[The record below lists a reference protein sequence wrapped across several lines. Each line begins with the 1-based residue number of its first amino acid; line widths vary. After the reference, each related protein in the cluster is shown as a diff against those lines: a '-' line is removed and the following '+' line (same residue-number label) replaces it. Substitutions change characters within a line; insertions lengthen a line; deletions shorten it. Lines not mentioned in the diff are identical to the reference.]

1 MRASRSTLLINVAIQ
16 SSLFWLLFFLFRTK
30 TPTLGI
36 ILIVDVMAF
45 HVLCLI
51 QAYLV
56 GFRIPERSYGVLS
69 GIGLSLVSWGAG
81 IDFLSYYSDLF
92 AKLDTGNILHNVF
105 FLFGITIFGFSLFL
119 LIRGVMLHLAILRKQ
134 ITWSKELDISMD
146 VVVLYKKTIELLSS
160 IFESSAVAL
169 VVNVSDGCEVFLAE
183 ENILK
188 KHFKCGDLST
198 TKIIPKSE
206 FILAS
211 DPTVEKIFA
220 KARFIIQLP
229 VLEDTVC
236 YIGQSRRL
244 QKYIVRKPYLIQN
257 LHMFLHYIFEAHR
270 LHLNLREAYNRDSLT
285 GAYSRVGIL
294 KIIQH
299 CADTNV
305 PFSLVMIDIDDL
317 KKINDAYGHSIGDE
331 FLRHFVSRM
340 HANLRSEDS
349 LGRFGGDEFIII
361 MRKSGYEESRA
372 RMEKIHSQMK
382 ASPFTP
388 RDLPK
393 VRIPV
398 SYSFGIS
405 TWVKGKNIDDIIRE
419 SDESMYIMKGIY
431 HGGAQKGE
439 SLRNTP
445 DSTKGS

>member
-285 GAYSRVGIL
+285 GAYSRVEIL

-372 RMEKIHSQMK
+372 RMENPFTDESKSIHSK
-382 ASPFTP
+382 RSS
-388 RDLPK
+388 K
-393 VRIPV
+393 
-398 SYSFGIS
+398 S
-405 TWVKGKNIDDIIRE
+405 E
-419 SDESMYIMKGIY
+419 
-431 HGGAQKGE
+431 
-439 SLRNTP
+439 NT
-445 DSTKGS
+445 S